1 MNPARLALEPHSGQ
15 RVSLLSSASLGW
27 SGFGADMFGISA
39 GRHRIPGFKHHRVG
53 VHVGA
58 AVNAVCRCGG
68 SRSTRVQAHGDID
81 VIPAGLDGEWSD
93 DANCTVLSIW
103 FSDDLVRKTCDQL
116 GLAAADAQI
125 HHRLQWRDA
134 RFQHMAWALR
144 AELEA
149 EDACDPLFAESLCT
163 GMIVRLAGAPVQRDR
178 PRRTLSPRAAARVL
192 DYIEAHLDASL
203 TLGELAALVELS
215 VPHFKVLFRETVG
228 MPVHRY
234 VVLRRLDRA
243 KSLLMQGKMNVGQ
256 VALEAG
262 FAHQSHMASWMV
274 REFGVK
280 PRDIMRA
287 NERFR

>member
-1 MNPARLALEPHSGQ
+1 MNPARIALEPHSGR

-27 SGFGADMFGISA
+27 SGFGADMVGIAA
-39 GRHRIPGFKHHRVG
+39 GRHRIPGLKHHRVG

-58 AVNAVCRCGG
+58 PVNAVCRCAG
-68 SRSTRVQAHGDID
+68 SRSTRVQAHGDVD

-103 FSDDLVRKTCDQL
+103 FADDLVRKTCDQL
-116 GLAAADAQI
+116 GLKAADAQL

-134 RFQHMAWALR
+134 RFQHMAWAML

-149 EDACDPLFAESLCT
+149 EEACDPLFAESLST
-163 GMIVRLAGAPVQRDR
+163 GMIVRLAGAEVQRDR
-178 PRRTLSPRAAARVL
+178 RRRTLSPRAAARVL
-192 DYIEAHLDASL
+192 DYIEAHLDAPL
-203 TLGELAALVELS
+203 TLSELAALVELS

-228 MPVHRY
+228 VPVHRH

-243 KSLLMQGKMNVGQ
+243 KSLLTQGKLSIGQ

-262 FAHQSHMASWMV
+262 FAHQSHMASWMM

-280 PRDIMRA
+280 PRDIARGS
-287 NERFR
+287 ERYR